1 MNTALAIG
9 SLASVDTAATIELS
23 GLTETG
29 DPVDLVDP
37 NDLREARRH
46 ELPGQPGGG
55 HGALPEGERHEL
67 WSTLMSCAA
76 DGEAPEVQAIAGVLA
91 TAFAS
96 HGKRHLP
103 LVGLGAADTRRLM
116 ARWFPGADMTL
127 ELDWRALAEAHRHEP
142 RSDEIEELVGL
153 LTEAADADLAAGADL
168 ASKRAD
174 PSWRTETRWL
184 AHALSQAS
192 LGDNHLWQDLHLP
205 SRRELSSLMS
215 RWFSLLAARNHRDMK
230 WKKFLYKQLCDRAGI
245 NACRAPSCSVC
256 SDYATCFGPEDA
268 VAA

>member
-1 MNTALAIG
+1 MNAA
-9 SLASVDTAATIELS
+9 VDVGVAAA
-23 GLTETG
+23 
-29 DPVDLVDP
+29 VDADH
-37 NDLREARRH
+37 LREARRH
-46 ELPGQPGGG
+46 RLPVQPGGV
-55 HGALPEGERHEL
+55 HGALPEGARHEV
-67 WSTLMSCAA
+67 WHTLMSCAA
-76 DGEAPEVQAIAGVLA
+76 DADAPEVQAIAGVLA

-96 HGKRHLP
+96 HGTDHLP

-116 ARWFPGADMTL
+116 ARWFPGADVAPD
-127 ELDWRALAEAHRHEP
+127 LDWRALAEAHRHEP

-153 LTEAADADLAAGADL
+153 LTEAADAADL
-168 ASKRAD
+168 QAGIDQSGKHANHG
-174 PSWRTETRWL
+174 WRSETRWL

-215 RWFSLLAARNHRDMK
+215 RWFALLAARNDRDMK

-256 SDYATCFGPEDA
+256 TDYAKCFGPEDA
-268 VAA
+268 AAA

>member
-1 MNTALAIG
+1 MSAA
-9 SLASVDTAATIELS
+9 VD
-23 GLTETG
+23 
-29 DPVDLVDP
+29 VDADR
-37 NDLREARRH
+37 LREARRH
-46 ELPGQPGGG
+46 QMSSQPAGV
-55 HGALPEGERHEL
+55 HGALPQGERHVV
-67 WSTLMSCAA
+67 WDTLMSCAA
-76 DGEAPEVQAIAGVLA
+76 DADAPEVQAIAGVLA

-96 HGKRHLP
+96 HGTQHLP

-116 ARWFPGADMTL
+116 ARWFPGADVAL
-127 ELDWRALAEAHRHEP
+127 ELDWHALAQAHRHEP

-153 LTEAADADLAAGADL
+153 LTEAADAADL
-168 ASKRAD
+168 QAIGKHADNGWRA
-174 PSWRTETRWL
+174 ETRWL

-215 RWFSLLAARNHRDMK
+215 RWFALLAARNDRDMK

-256 SDYATCFGPEDA
+256 TDYAKCFGPEDA
-268 VAA
+268 AAA